1 MVVKVRF
8 APSPTGRLHVG
19 NLRTALLNKLLA
31 LHMSGV
37 FMLRIDDTD
46 KERSTKDNEEAIKRD
61 LQWLG
66 LSWQETAN
74 QSERLDRY
82 EEVFN
87 MLKDQGLIYACYE
100 TAEELEYKRR
110 RLLSRHKAPVYDRE
124 GLNLSQEQIAEY
136 EKEGR
141 KPHFRFKLPDEPMEF
156 DDIVRGQQ
164 HFEAGHISDPVIRR
178 ADGSFLYMLPSVI
191 DDVDFGIT
199 HVIRGEDHTSN
210 TALQLPMFQALG
222 ADIPNFAHVP
232 LMVGED
238 GEGLSKRLGSLG
250 IEQLRSEGIE
260 AGALNGYLASL
271 GSSQPEYDPA
281 LSLEEIGAQFDLG
294 HYARNTPRFD
304 FQRLWAV
311 NHHLVQSYDFSTIAE
326 RLKHLEHADAAF
338 WLAIRDNCEKLAD
351 ADFWHEVV
359 FGTVAGKLSPED
371 QEFTAVA
378 AELLP
383 DAPYDHDSW
392 KAFTDKVKDQT
403 GRKGK
408 SLFMPLRLA
417 LTGLSHGPELKYLLP
432 LIGKERAYERL
443 KNT

>member
-1 MVVKVRF
+1 
-8 APSPTGRLHVG
+8 
-19 NLRTALLNKLLA
+19 
-31 LHMSGV
+31 MSGI

-46 KERSTKDNEEAIKRD
+46 QERSSKDNEDAIKRD

-74 QSERLDRY
+74 QSMRMERY
-82 EEVFN
+82 EQVFT

-110 RLLSRHKAPVYDRE
+110 RLLSRHLPPVYDRE
-124 GLNLSQEQIAEY
+124 SLTLSQGQIAAY
-136 EKEGR
+136 EQEGR
-141 KPHFRFKLPDEPMEF
+141 KPHFRFKLPSAPMEF
-156 DDIVRGQQ
+156 DDMVRGQQ

-199 HVIRGEDHTSN
+199 HVIRGEDHVSN

-222 ADIPNFAHVP
+222 VNIPKFAHVP

-250 IEQLRSEGIE
+250 IEQLRKQGIE
-260 AGALNGYLASL
+260 AGALNSYLASL
-271 GSSQPEYDPA
+271 GSSQPEYDSA
-281 LSLEEIGAQFDLG
+281 LSLKEIAEQFDLT

-304 FQRLWAV
+304 FQRLWVV
-311 NHHLVQSYDFSTIAE
+311 NHHCVQSYDFAAVAE
-326 RLKHLEHADAAF
+326 RLAHLEYADEAF
-338 WLAIRDNCEKLAD
+338 WLGIRDNCEKLED
-351 ADFWHEVV
+351 ADFWHNVV
-359 FGTVAGKLSPED
+359 FGTICEALSAED
-371 QEFTAVA
+371 QEFTAAA

-383 DAPYDHDSW
+383 EEPYDHDSW
-392 KAFTDKVKDQT
+392 KDFTDKVKDQT

-432 LIGKERAYERL
+432 LMGKERAYGRL
-443 KNT
+443 KNI